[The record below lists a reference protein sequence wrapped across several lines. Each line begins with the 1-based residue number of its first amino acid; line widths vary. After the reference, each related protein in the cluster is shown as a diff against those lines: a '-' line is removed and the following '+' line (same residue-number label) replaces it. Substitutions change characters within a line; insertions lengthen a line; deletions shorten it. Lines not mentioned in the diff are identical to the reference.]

1 MLSDI
6 DVIGYENALCKSDG
20 FAAITRNASWNEL
33 QQAYLMWSNAKMG
46 FSICLSAQTTDMM
59 SSVVDTSFK

>member
-33 QQAYLMWSNAKMG
+33 QQAYLM
-46 FSICLSAQTTDMM
+46 
-59 SSVVDTSFK
+59 